1 MSDIRKLL
9 SIVTESTTAGSI
21 ATNAAVPLTSET
33 IKRENKPSEYGNWE
47 NSLGEEKVRLDKSCW
62 KGYKKQGTKMKG
74 DTRVNNCVP
83 TKKVK
88 ESLEVYPDPEDHS
101 FDTLE
106 HAKKYALRRASHL
119 RDSSDTIEIWK
130 DKQKN
135 KFWVNHSMNWNQRQ
149 TLEKRANLVDNV
161 SRRDVKESTLTKG
174 QKKARQVSA
183 TEPTKSIRVLGNKP
197 QKHPFDGKLVGVA
210 ESYRDDPNSLSS
222 KIPSTDTIPQD
233 STAGQAQLQAMVD
246 GMKQQTIDRI
256 LDINPEWGRSDL
268 SLMTAAELNQML
280 RDLPLPAK
288 RAKKDVTEMDKSQP
302 SHGRDGK
309 ISHSTYGS
317 RDKKGSD
324 YFKGKEVPVKPITVK
339 KMEKDALEILK
350 KQGVAE
356 AKILSDH
363 DKQKMYRSVENG
375 INRYAERLEDEHG
388 RMEDWPEDVGYQAW
402 EDARDDV
409 EHFLSMTD
417 GSKRVLHAILSKI
430 ENDYDGM
437 IQAALAHN
445 MLENGGFD
453 DVYEGKQG
461 VAEGQLDEII
471 DPTTAIAKTLRYIG
485 RKFATVFP
493 WLAVG
498 GLGATLTYTGLL
510 APMVTAVG
518 GAANAIAALGT
529 EAVIGSA
536 MAGTYAAPS
545 LIQSIKDL
553 FAADENSI
561 QAGIKRWVEKHVGDE
576 NDVQEFLLI
585 HAKAAYG
592 GKTGFR
598 WRAKEWTV
606 KLNKDQAEAYLEKND
621 KTWLDMEK
629 QRVLDAEKKKPEQG
643 VAEATGD
650 ISFDQILKDI
660 TSKKAVKKQRQSDT
674 KQQSKRSFDSMFGGG
689 NPAVILDIRKKKV
702 TESFSWKSLD
712 SGLSLDNKMTIF
724 EEYYT
729 KGNLFESIDENE
741 KSYFMSLFNMSS
753 TPEKNNRY
761 IVAPLSLVGNK
772 IMTLAKPRYLEY
784 LGKSKGQLVFK
795 SDKGQIRYP
804 SETMRD
810 LSVSN
815 TFTFS
820 SVDLYNKFRTALILK
835 FNADLPRIMGVAEGA
850 MKDIMHAD
858 AEQLELKDFIEKYG
872 NEDWVKEFWHNINDI
887 GDHTLHEVTEARD
900 PKEFIS
906 QVVDTVQADDAFNEI
921 NDLINKLGIKNLE
934 VTTGSEN
941 IYIKDKSRAH
951 QTLPKTEIHLTY
963 GRDGHRFAKRSDVER
978 AKNSIRTQYKIG
990 AIKEESAMF
999 EDELSE
1005 EQLKEK
1011 LKKEMNL
1018 FMKSHRS
1025 KNKELSTKPKDREIH
1040 KKV

>member
-210 ESYRDDPNSLSS
+210 ESDDPDRYDPNSLSS
-222 KIPSTDTIPQD
+222 KITSTDTIPQD
-233 STAGQAQLQAMVD
+233 STAAQAQLQAGVD
-246 GMKQQTIDRI
+246 SIKQRTIDAI
-256 LDINPEWGRSDL
+256 LDIEPKWALSDL
-268 SLMTAAELNQML
+268 PSKSAAELIQIL
-280 RDLPLPAK
+280 RDLSAK
-288 RAKKDVTEMDKSQP
+288 RAKKDVMEMDKSQP

-388 RMEDWPEDVGYQAW
+388 RMEDWPEDVGYQVW

-417 GSKRVLHAILSKI
+417 GSKRRLHAILTKI

-461 VAEGQLDEII
+461 VAEGLEQQYLWHGSRQKIPMLEPRQSVDTGGAAGSNQNAIYATS
-471 DPTTAIAKTLRYIG
+471 DPKVAI
-485 RKFATVFP
+485 
-493 WLAVG
+493 AVG
-498 GLGATLTYTGLL
+498 GLTTPDSDTAMFPNDPQMVLFSGKIRKGENVYLHKLPMNGPDGKPQFVQGAHNREFYSKPG
-510 APMVTAVG
+510 V
-518 GAANAIAALGT
+518 
-529 EAVIGSA
+529 
-536 MAGTYAAPS
+536 
-545 LIQSIKDL
+545 K
-553 FAADENSI
+553 
-561 QAGIKRWVEKHVGDE
+561 GIKPVEIKAVPVDKYL
-576 NDVQEFLLI
+576 NLI
-585 HAKAAYG
+585 RQATPADWELRKQNM
-592 GKTGFR
+592 
-598 WRAKEWTV
+598 KE
-606 KLNKDQAEAYLEKND
+606 D
-621 KTWLDMEK
+621 
-629 QRVLDAEKKKPEQG
+629 

-650 ISFDQILKDI
+650 IKFDQILKDI

-702 TESFSWKSLD
+702 TESFSWNSLD

-900 PKEFIS
+900 PKEFIRQLADLS
-906 QVVDTVQADDAFNEI
+906 RADLINDDEIINADDAINEI
-921 NDLINKLGIKNLE
+921 NKLINKLGIKNLE

-941 IYIKDKSRAH
+941 IYINDKTNTKDKNRP
-951 QTLPKTEIHLTY
+951 QILPKTEIHLTY

-978 AKNSIRTQYKIG
+978 AKISIRRRYQDGY
-990 AIKEESAMF
+990 IKEESAMF

>member
-161 SRRDVKESTLTKG
+161 SRRDVKESNLTKG

-233 STAGQAQLQAMVD
+233 STAAQAQQQAMVD
-246 GMKQQTIDRI
+246 RMKQQTIDRI
-256 LDINPEWGRSDL
+256 LDIKPEWGRSDL
-268 SLMTAAELNQML
+268 SLMTAAELNQIL

-339 KMEKDALEILK
+339 KMEKDALDILK

-356 AKILSDH
+356 A
-363 DKQKMYRSVENG
+363 
-375 INRYAERLEDEHG
+375 
-388 RMEDWPEDVGYQAW
+388 
-402 EDARDDV
+402 
-409 EHFLSMTD
+409 
-417 GSKRVLHAILSKI
+417 
-430 ENDYDGM
+430 
-437 IQAALAHN
+437 
-445 MLENGGFD
+445 
-453 DVYEGKQG
+453 
-461 VAEGQLDEII
+461 
-471 DPTTAIAKTLRYIG
+471 
-485 RKFATVFP
+485 
-493 WLAVG
+493 
-498 GLGATLTYTGLL
+498 
-510 APMVTAVG
+510 
-518 GAANAIAALGT
+518 
-529 EAVIGSA
+529 
-536 MAGTYAAPS
+536 
-545 LIQSIKDL
+545 
-553 FAADENSI
+553 
-561 QAGIKRWVEKHVGDE
+561 
-576 NDVQEFLLI
+576 
-585 HAKAAYG
+585 
-592 GKTGFR
+592 
-598 WRAKEWTV
+598 
-606 KLNKDQAEAYLEKND
+606 
-621 KTWLDMEK
+621 
-629 QRVLDAEKKKPEQG
+629 
-643 VAEATGD
+643 TGD
-650 ISFDQILKDI
+650 ITFDQILKDI

-702 TESFSWKSLD
+702 TESFSWNSLD

-887 GDHTLHEVTEARD
+887 GDHTLHETEKDIFERSNDLDFQLNVDQAVTEARD
-900 PKEFIS
+900 PKEFIR
-906 QVVDTVQADDAFNEI
+906 QVVDMVQADDAYDEI
-921 NDLINKLGIKNLE
+921 NDLINKLGIKNLT

-941 IYIKDKSRAH
+941 IYINDKSRAH
-951 QTLPKTEIHLTY
+951 HALPKTEIHLTY

>member
-233 STAGQAQLQAMVD
+233 STAAQAQQQAMVD
-246 GMKQQTIDRI
+246 RMKQQTIDRI
-256 LDINPEWGRSDL
+256 LDIKPEWGRSDL
-268 SLMTAAELNQML
+268 SLMTAAELNQIL

-339 KMEKDALEILK
+339 KMEKDALDILK

-356 AKILSDH
+356 
-363 DKQKMYRSVENG
+363 
-375 INRYAERLEDEHG
+375 
-388 RMEDWPEDVGYQAW
+388 
-402 EDARDDV
+402 
-409 EHFLSMTD
+409 
-417 GSKRVLHAILSKI
+417 
-430 ENDYDGM
+430 
-437 IQAALAHN
+437 
-445 MLENGGFD
+445 
-453 DVYEGKQG
+453 
-461 VAEGQLDEII
+461 
-471 DPTTAIAKTLRYIG
+471 
-485 RKFATVFP
+485 
-493 WLAVG
+493 
-498 GLGATLTYTGLL
+498 
-510 APMVTAVG
+510 
-518 GAANAIAALGT
+518 
-529 EAVIGSA
+529 
-536 MAGTYAAPS
+536 
-545 LIQSIKDL
+545 
-553 FAADENSI
+553 
-561 QAGIKRWVEKHVGDE
+561 
-576 NDVQEFLLI
+576 
-585 HAKAAYG
+585 
-592 GKTGFR
+592 
-598 WRAKEWTV
+598 
-606 KLNKDQAEAYLEKND
+606 
-621 KTWLDMEK
+621 
-629 QRVLDAEKKKPEQG
+629 
-643 VAEATGD
+643 
-650 ISFDQILKDI
+650 
-660 TSKKAVKKQRQSDT
+660 
-674 KQQSKRSFDSMFGGG
+674 
-689 NPAVILDIRKKKV
+689 
-702 TESFSWKSLD
+702 SFSWNSLD

-900 PKEFIS
+900 PKEFIRQLADLS
-906 QVVDTVQADDAFNEI
+906 RADLINDDEIINADDAINEI
-921 NDLINKLGIKNLE
+921 NKLINKLGIKNLE

-941 IYIKDKSRAH
+941 IYINDKTNTKDKNRP
-951 QTLPKTEIHLTY
+951 QILPKTEIHLTY

-978 AKNSIRTQYKIG
+978 AKISIRRRYQDGY
-990 AIKEESAMF
+990 IKEESAMF

>member
-161 SRRDVKESTLTKG
+161 SRRDVKESNLTKG

-233 STAGQAQLQAMVD
+233 STAAQAQQQAMVD
-246 GMKQQTIDRI
+246 RMKQQTIDRI
-256 LDINPEWGRSDL
+256 LDIKPEWGRSDL
-268 SLMTAAELNQML
+268 SLMTAAELNQIL

-350 KQGVAE
+350 K
-356 AKILSDH
+356 
-363 DKQKMYRSVENG
+363 
-375 INRYAERLEDEHG
+375 
-388 RMEDWPEDVGYQAW
+388 
-402 EDARDDV
+402 
-409 EHFLSMTD
+409 
-417 GSKRVLHAILSKI
+417 
-430 ENDYDGM
+430 
-437 IQAALAHN
+437 
-445 MLENGGFD
+445 
-453 DVYEGKQG
+453 
-461 VAEGQLDEII
+461 
-471 DPTTAIAKTLRYIG
+471 
-485 RKFATVFP
+485 
-493 WLAVG
+493 
-498 GLGATLTYTGLL
+498 
-510 APMVTAVG
+510 
-518 GAANAIAALGT
+518 
-529 EAVIGSA
+529 
-536 MAGTYAAPS
+536 
-545 LIQSIKDL
+545 
-553 FAADENSI
+553 
-561 QAGIKRWVEKHVGDE
+561 
-576 NDVQEFLLI
+576 
-585 HAKAAYG
+585 
-592 GKTGFR
+592 
-598 WRAKEWTV
+598 
-606 KLNKDQAEAYLEKND
+606 
-621 KTWLDMEK
+621 
-629 QRVLDAEKKKPEQG
+629 QG

-900 PKEFIS
+900 PKEFIRQLADLS
-906 QVVDTVQADDAFNEI
+906 RADLINDDEIINADDAINEI
-921 NDLINKLGIKNLE
+921 NKLINKLGIKNLE

-941 IYIKDKSRAH
+941 IYINDKTNTKDKNRP
-951 QTLPKTEIHLTY
+951 QILPKTEIHLTY

-978 AKNSIRTQYKIG
+978 AKISIRRRYQDGY
-990 AIKEESAMF
+990 IKEESAMF